1 MVLGVAGLSV
11 GLALGGVVLLVA
23 LGWTLQR
30 TVDEEAFRTADA
42 VARLAGE
49 DALPDPLPVAGGQL
63 RVQVVDSAGRIR
75 AASIDADRLVPM
87 VRPDQLS
94 GTGRQRTVVPGQ
106 RLGWEGPVRV
116 VAVPARSA
124 GEPVTVLVGRST
136 VDVRHATQAARTV
149 LLVAF
154 PLLVGLLAVVAWRVV
169 GATLRPVEALR
180 SGAAEITGRDAA
192 GRLPVPASQ
201 DEIHRLAVTL
211 NDMLDRLAAA
221 RARQRSFLA
230 DAAHEL
236 RSPLTN
242 MRTELEVAQRLGD
255 RTDWPAVAAD
265 LLTDTERLGR
275 LVDDLLLLARL
286 DEQPA
291 QQADHL
297 RAAEPVELGALLT
310 EVAARWPDPVA
321 AGPAV
326 SPEVTVVGAGPAVA
340 SEVTV
345 IAAAGPAWTVGVPD
359 ELRRVLGNL
368 VDNAVRHARTRVVLA
383 VEPAADGAYHLV
395 TVTDDGPGIPVADRE
410 RVFRRFARLD
420 EGRARDAGGAGLG
433 LAIVRELVRRGGGTI
448 ALDDAHPG
456 LTVRLHLPVLPDPD

>member
-1 MVLGVAGLSV
+1 M
-11 GLALGGVVLLVA
+11 
-23 LGWTLQR
+23 
-30 TVDEEAFRTADA
+30 
-42 VARLAGE
+42 
-49 DALPDPLPVAGGQL
+49 
-63 RVQVVDSAGRIR
+63 
-75 AASIDADRLVPM
+75 
-87 VRPDQLS
+87 
-94 GTGRQRTVVPGQ
+94 
-106 RLGWEGPVRV
+106 
-116 VAVPARSA
+116 
-124 GEPVTVLVGRST
+124 LVGRST
-136 VDVRHATQAARTV
+136 MDVRHATQAARTV

-286 DEQPA
+286 DEQQA
-291 QQADHL
+291 QQVDHL

-310 EVAARWPDPVA
+310 EVAARWP
-321 AGPAV
+321 GP
-326 SPEVTVVGAGPAVA
+326 T
-340 SEVTV
+340 
-345 IAAAGPAWTVGVPD
+345 
-359 ELRRVLGNL
+359 
-368 VDNAVRHARTRVVLA
+368 
-383 VEPAADGAYHLV
+383 AADPALPPGAAS
-395 TVTDDGPGIPVADRE
+395 PG
-410 RVFRRFARLD
+410 RVRLCRRRSASSRR
-420 EGRARDAGGAGLG
+420 RARCGPSVCPTNCGGYWGTWSTMPSG
-433 LAIVRELVRRGGGTI
+433 TPVPGWCWRSNRRPT
-448 ALDDAHPG
+448 
-456 LTVRLHLPVLPDPD
+456 TRTTW